1 MMKAKNVQSII
12 CLVIFFLFANQAW
25 AVDWI
30 YFDKAAVGDVYYS
43 KNSIKKVDKS
53 IILVW
58 NKVIL
63 SKEGKT
69 KYFSTL
75 KGIHKAPQN
84 PSMLSYYKKLMEIDC
99 INRKIKDISA
109 IFYNEKSEVVYSSP
123 KSESG
128 EWNAIL
134 PNTVAEKLNNIISWE
149 TITPNEAVVTP
160 KVEEPV
166 TPKEAVVAAPSVTDN
181 LAQVKSNQK
190 EKKAIPKEAVR
201 DLLTKWLTSWK
212 SGDMKTYR
220 SCYAS
225 DFQSKGMNLDAWV
238 SHKTNVYQK
247 SKNINVSIDN
257 LQISADEN
265 NVMVEFI
272 QHYSSS
278 IFKYS
283 GKKKLE
289 LRKINDEW
297 KIYREIM

>member
-1 MMKAKNVQSII
+1 MMKVKNVQNII
-12 CLVIFFLFANQAW
+12 CLVIIFLFANQAW
-25 AVDWI
+25 AADWI
-30 YFDKAAVGDVYYS
+30 YYYTSDFGDSYYDKS
-43 KNSIKKVDKS
+43 SIKKVNES
-53 IILVW
+53 IISVW
-58 NKVIL
+58 TKNIL
-63 SKEGKT
+63 SDDAKT
-69 KYFSTL
+69 KYFSIL
-75 KGIHKAPQN
+75 KRIHKAPQN
-84 PSMLSYYKKLMEIDC
+84 PSMLCYYTKLTEIDC
-99 INRKIKDISA
+99 VNKRIKDISA
-109 IFYNEKSEVVYSSP
+109 IFYNEKSEVVYTSP

-149 TITPNEAVVTP
+149 TVTPNEAVVTP

-166 TPKEAVVAAPSVTDN
+166 TPKEAVVAATSVTDN

-190 EKKAIPKEAVR
+190 EKKAIPKEAIR

-238 SHKTNVYQK
+238 SHTTNVYQK

-265 NVMVEFI
+265 FAAI
-272 QHYSSS
+272 IFTQHYSSS
-278 IFKYS
+278 ILKDS
-283 GKKKLE
+283 GKKTLE

>member
-1 MMKAKNVQSII
+1 ML
-12 CLVIFFLFANQAW
+12 C
-25 AVDWI
+25 
-30 YFDKAAVGDVYYS
+30 YY
-43 KNSIKKVDKS
+43 
-53 IILVW
+53 
-58 NKVIL
+58 
-63 SKEGKT
+63 T
-69 KYFSTL
+69 KLT
-75 KGIHKAPQN
+75 
-84 PSMLSYYKKLMEIDC
+84 EIDC
-99 INRKIKDISA
+99 VNKRIKDISA
-109 IFYNEKSEVVYSSP
+109 IFYNEKSEVVYTSP

-190 EKKAIPKEAVR
+190 GEKAIPKEAVR

-225 DFQSKGMNLDAWV
+225 DFQSKGMNLDTWV

-257 LQISADEN
+257 LQMSADEN
-265 NVMVEFI
+265 NVTVEFI

>member
-1 MMKAKNVQSII
+1 
-12 CLVIFFLFANQAW
+12 L
-25 AVDWI
+25 
-30 YFDKAAVGDVYYS
+30 
-43 KNSIKKVDKS
+43 
-53 IILVW
+53 
-58 NKVIL
+58 
-63 SKEGKT
+63 T
-69 KYFSTL
+69 
-75 KGIHKAPQN
+75 
-84 PSMLSYYKKLMEIDC
+84 EIDC
-99 INRKIKDISA
+99 VNKRIKDISA

-134 PNTVAEKLNNIISWE
+134 PNTVAERLNNIISWE
-149 TITPNEAVVTP
+149 TVTPNEAVVTP
-160 KVEEPV
+160 KIEEPV

-247 SKNINVSIDN
+247 SKNINISIDD
-257 LQISADEN
+257 LQISADAN
-265 NVMVEFI
+265 IATALFT
-272 QHYSSS
+272 QYYSSS
-278 IFKYS
+278 ILKDS

-289 LRKINDEW
+289 VRKINNEL
-297 KIYREIM
+297 KIYREIIQP

>member
-1 MMKAKNVQSII
+1 ML
-12 CLVIFFLFANQAW
+12 C
-25 AVDWI
+25 
-30 YFDKAAVGDVYYS
+30 YY
-43 KNSIKKVDKS
+43 
-53 IILVW
+53 
-58 NKVIL
+58 
-63 SKEGKT
+63 T
-69 KYFSTL
+69 KLT
-75 KGIHKAPQN
+75 
-84 PSMLSYYKKLMEIDC
+84 EIDC
-99 INRKIKDISA
+99 VNKRIKDISA
-109 IFYNEKSEVVYSSP
+109 IFYNEKSEVVYTSP

-190 EKKAIPKEAVR
+190 GEKAIPKEAVR

-265 NVMVEFI
+265 FAAI
-272 QHYSSS
+272 IFTQHYSSS
-278 IFKYS
+278 ILKDS
-283 GKKKLE
+283 GKKTLE

>member
-1 MMKAKNVQSII
+1 MMKVKNVQNII
-12 CLVIFFLFANQAW
+12 CLVIIFLFANQAW
-25 AVDWI
+25 AADWI
-30 YFDKAAVGDVYYS
+30 YYYTSDFGDSYYDKS
-43 KNSIKKVDKS
+43 SIKKVNES
-53 IILVW
+53 IISVW
-58 NKVIL
+58 TKNIL
-63 SKEGKT
+63 SDDAKT
-69 KYFSTL
+69 KYFSIL
-75 KGIHKAPQN
+75 KRIHKAPQN
-84 PSMLSYYKKLMEIDC
+84 PSMLCYYTRLTEIDC
-99 INRKIKDISA
+99 VNKRIKDISA

-149 TITPNEAVVTP
+149 TITPNEAV
-160 KVEEPV
+160 V

-265 NVMVEFI
+265 NVTVEFI